1 MRGSFVCIV
10 SISLFPLKYVCI
22 IMPQGARL
30 FQLFFTAG
38 APQKTHKAPGAVSA
52 PGACSVLWI
61 CVFRPRHLPK
71 YARISCMRAD
81 WCTWNGQRASQCPQP
96 TQSPACFSKLS

>member
-10 SISLFPLKYVCI
+10 SISLFPPKYVCLI
-22 IMPQGARL
+22 IPRGTRL
-30 FQLFFTAG
+30 FQLFFPAG
-38 APQKTHKAPGAVSA
+38 APQKTHKAPGAVPRRGPA
-52 PGACSVLWI
+52 LFYGFAVFVLT
-61 CVFRPRHLPK
+61 HLPK

-81 WCTWNGQRASQCPQP
+81 WCTWNGQRASQCLQP

>member
-10 SISLFPLKYVCI
+10 SISLFPLKYVCL

-38 APQKTHKAPGAVSA
+38 APQKTHKAPGAV
-52 PGACSVLWI
+52 PRRGPFFLLICGFVLT
-61 CVFRPRHLPK
+61 HLPK